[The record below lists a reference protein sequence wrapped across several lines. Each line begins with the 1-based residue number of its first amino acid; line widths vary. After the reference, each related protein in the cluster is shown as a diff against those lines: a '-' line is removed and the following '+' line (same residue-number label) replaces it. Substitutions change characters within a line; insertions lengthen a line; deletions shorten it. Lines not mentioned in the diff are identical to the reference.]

1 MTVGAQ
7 PPDGQTA
14 ESRPAQRPDQNAAA
28 DNAAAEPAH
37 ERPAPRTLA
46 DLFVAFTTLALHGF
60 GGVLPWA
67 QRTLVDDRRWLSREE
82 FLEVLA
88 FGQLLPGPNIINV
101 GIIVGHRYFGWRG
114 SVVAVTG
121 LVLFPAVIVLTAGLV
136 YSQFVSVPAVQK
148 ALSGMAAVAAGLII
162 AMALKLAWAQRR
174 RWPWLAFGLAGFIGL
189 ALLRWPLLQ
198 VLALTVP
205 IAVLLAWWKE
215 GKSP

>member
-1 MTVGAQ
+1 MTAGTQAPEDHTADRMSSH
-7 PPDGQTA
+7 PPEQK
-14 ESRPAQRPDQNAAA
+14 PH
-28 DNAAAEPAH
+28 AEPEPPA
-37 ERPAPRTLA
+37 ERPAPQSLT
-46 DLFVAFTTLALHGF
+46 DLFVAFTSLALHGF

-67 QRTLVDDRRWLSREE
+67 QRTIVEDRRWLSREE

-101 GIIVGHRYFGWRG
+101 GIIIGHRYFGWRG

-121 LVLFPAVIVLTAGLV
+121 LVLFPAVIVLTAGAV
-136 YSQFVSVPAVQK
+136 YSQFVTVPAVQK

-162 AMALKLAWAQRR
+162 ATALKLAWAQRR
-174 RWPWLAFGLAGFIGL
+174 RWPWLSFGVASFVGL

-198 VLALTVP
+198 VLAMTVP

-215 GKSP
+215 GKSS

>member
-1 MTVGAQ
+1 MSAGAQ
-7 PPDGQTA
+7 PPDTLTT
-14 ESRPAQRPDQNAAA
+14 ESVPLLSPDHRAAA
-28 DNAAAEPAH
+28 ASEPSP
-37 ERPAPRTLA
+37 ERPSPQSLT

-67 QRTLVDDRRWLSREE
+67 QRTLVDDRRWLSRED

-101 GIIVGHRYFGWRG
+101 GIIVGYRYFGWQG
-114 SVVAVTG
+114 SVVAVIG
-121 LVLFPAVIVLTAGLV
+121 LVLCPAVIVLIAGMA

-162 AMALKLAWAQRR
+162 AMALRLAWAQRR
-174 RWPWLAFGLAGFIGL
+174 RWPWLTFGLAGFIGL
-189 ALLRWPLLQ
+189 ALLRWPLIQ

-205 IAVLLAWWKE
+205 IAVLLAWWTE

>member
-1 MTVGAQ
+1 MTAGTQAPEDHPADRMSSH
-7 PPDGQTA
+7 PPEQK
-14 ESRPAQRPDQNAAA
+14 PH
-28 DNAAAEPAH
+28 AEPEPPA
-37 ERPAPRTLA
+37 ERPAPQSLL
-46 DLFVAFTTLALHGF
+46 DLFMAFTSLALHGF

-67 QRTLVDDRRWLSREE
+67 QRTLVEDRRWLSREE

-101 GIIVGHRYFGWRG
+101 GIIIGHRYFGWRG

-121 LVLFPAVIVLTAGLV
+121 LVLFPAVIVLTAGAV
-136 YSQFVSVPAVQK
+136 YSQFVTVPAVQK

-174 RWPWLAFGLAGFIGL
+174 RWPWLTFGVASFVGL

-198 VLALTVP
+198 VLAMTVP

-215 GKSP
+215 GKSS

>member
-1 MTVGAQ
+1 MNAGTQ
-7 PPDGQTA
+7 EPDD
-14 ESRPAQRPDQNAAA
+14 RPADRMPGPPPEQKPHAAP
-28 DNAAAEPAH
+28 EPPT
-37 ERPAPRTLA
+37 ERPAPQSLA
-46 DLFVAFTTLALHGF
+46 DLFVAFTSLALHGF

-67 QRTLVDDRRWLSREE
+67 QRTLVEDRRWLSREE

-101 GIIVGHRYFGWRG
+101 GIIIGHRYFGWRG

-121 LVLFPAVIVLTAGLV
+121 LVLFPAVIVLTAGAV
-136 YSQFVSVPAVQK
+136 YSQFVTVPAVQK

-174 RWPWLAFGLAGFIGL
+174 RWPWLSFGVASFVGL

-198 VLALTVP
+198 VLAMTVP

-215 GKSP
+215 GKSA